1 MICNRPPKN
10 WYCTRDKDHE
20 GPCAAR
26 STLINYIQPIILYRD
41 FDIQDNE
48 RIAMDQNFNISSS
61 RSLIQSDQ
69 LVIGRFSV
77 LPFYKELVKDL
88 GTNNSKLINSWEQH
102 SFVADI
108 GQWYPVIKDYTPETW
123 SMRVGTNNLPT
134 DCSFVLKGATNSIKR
149 LWTTHMFARTRADVS
164 DVYERLLDDTMVGQ
178 QEIFARRYVPLRKLG
193 ESVNGMPITQEYRF
207 FICYGKIV
215 SSGFYWSSHADEVIH
230 YNFDQAAHV
239 NNFVIKVANLIGDK
253 CNFYTIDIGITEE
266 GNPIVIELNDGQMAG
281 LSENDPF
288 IMYKNLKNII
298 NAKNNS

>member
-1 MICNRPPKN
+1 MKCTKPPKG
-10 WYCTRDKDHE
+10 WHCTRDKDHE

-26 STLINYIQPIILYRD
+26 STLINYTQPIILYRD
-41 FDIQDNE
+41 FDIEDNE
-48 RIAMDQNFNISSS
+48 RIAMNQNFHTFSS
-61 RSLIQSDQ
+61 RSLIQSDS

-108 GQWYPVIKDYTPETW
+108 GQWYSVIKDYTPETW

-149 LWTTHMFARTRADVS
+149 LWTTHMFARTRADIS
-164 DVYERLLDDTMVGQ
+164 DVYGRLLDDTMIGQ
-178 QEIFARRYVPLRKLG
+178 QEIFARRYMPLRKLG
-193 ESVNGMPITQEYRF
+193 ESVNGMPITEEYRF
-207 FICYGKIV
+207 FICYEQVISG
-215 SSGFYWSSHADEVIH
+215 GFYWSSHVNDVIIPKWNKDIIK
-230 YNFDQAAHV
+230 YV
-239 NNFVIKVANLIGDK
+239 EKVARLIGDK

-288 IMYKNLKNII
+288 VMYKNLKDII
-298 NAKNNS
+298 KEKY